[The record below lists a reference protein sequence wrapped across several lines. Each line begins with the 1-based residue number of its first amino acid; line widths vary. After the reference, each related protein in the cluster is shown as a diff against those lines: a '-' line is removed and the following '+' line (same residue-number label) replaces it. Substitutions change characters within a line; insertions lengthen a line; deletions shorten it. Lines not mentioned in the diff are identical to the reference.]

1 MKKRKIFALFLAY
14 LIFLLYLCS
23 GKTRYVSSDLHSDD
37 SLPIIEVMAD
47 RAMMNL
53 VK

>member
-23 GKTRYVSSDLHSDD
+23 GNTRYVSSDLHF
-37 SLPIIEVMAD
+37 IEVKAD